1 MPGNRILALLYK
13 NNSGGGPPVPPRGR
27 RAVGARGGAHSAL
40 AAPRS
45 VTMII
50 TFQVLNPPSQIPR
63 SAPELT
69 V

>member
-13 NNSGGGPPVPPRGR
+13 KNSGGGPPDPPLWR
-27 RAVGARGGAHSAL
+27 RAVGARGGAHSARG
-40 AAPRS
+40 AAPRL

-63 SAPELT
+63 SAPAM
-69 V
+69 